1 MADLRRAANNLY
13 LDTYDLRWRVLRKY
27 YQNKIYLSEVELVRK
42 LLLKEFYAK
51 ELTIV
56 NSDNDYSNAA

>member
-1 MADLRRAANNLY
+1 MPVSKKQLTTTIDRDHSKVKL
-13 LDTYDLRWRVLRKY
+13 
-27 YQNKIYLSEVELVRK
+27 IRK

-56 NSDNDYSNAA
+56 KSDYDYSSAV